1 MFASRW
7 IVWLS
12 VLVAAAALAL
22 SAAHPSRG
30 SGAERRHVVEAGETL
45 WQIAEA
51 NYAGDVR
58 AAIWRIQERNGLA
71 ASTIQPGETLVL
83 PP

>member
-1 MFASRW
+1 MFGQRW
-7 IVWLS
+7 ILWLS
-12 VLVAAAALAL
+12 VVVAAAALAL

-30 SGAERRHVVEAGETL
+30 SGAERRHVVRAGETL

-58 AAIWRIQERNGLA
+58 AAIWRIQERNGLTS
-71 ASTIQPGETLVL
+71 STIQPGDDLVL

>member
-1 MFASRW
+1 MFVSRW
-7 IVWLS
+7 IIWLS
-12 VLVAAAALAL
+12 VVVAAAALAL
-22 SAAHPSRG
+22 SVAHPSRG
-30 SGAERRHVVEAGETL
+30 SGAEHRHVVRAGETL

-71 ASTIQPGETLVL
+71 TSTIQPGETLVL